1 MNAYYQ
7 RTNRTV
13 VVNNSK
19 PLEINIG
26 DKLISLICAIISFF
40 TSTVAV
46 AIEKTTISA
55 VGIIAFIGIIGSMEL
70 GSISVLF
77 GVAICALIS
86 IVEFF
91 ILKSLIKK
99 GKAS

>member
-7 RTNRTV
+7 GTNRTIIA
-13 VVNNSK
+13 NNSK
-19 PLEINIG
+19 ALDINVG
-26 DKLISLICAIISFF
+26 DKLISFICAVISFF

-46 AIEKTTISA
+46 AIEKATLSA